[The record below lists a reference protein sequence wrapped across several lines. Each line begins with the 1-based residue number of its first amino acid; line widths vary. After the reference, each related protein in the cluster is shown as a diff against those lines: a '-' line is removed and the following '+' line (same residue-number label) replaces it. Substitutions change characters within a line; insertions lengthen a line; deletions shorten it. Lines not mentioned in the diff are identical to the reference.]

1 MYTYLSSC
9 LFKHTY
15 IFSPFFH
22 LNFHSLVSIQ
32 YFFFHELLLIFS
44 SNLQMPPTLK
54 TIEITVRILDNFTKA
69 EVIKCKY
76 WQKFLILQK
85 VLKNAKVS
93 SFLLQI

>member
-1 MYTYLSSC
+1 
-9 LFKHTY
+9 
-15 IFSPFFH
+15 
-22 LNFHSLVSIQ
+22 
-32 YFFFHELLLIFS
+32 
-44 SNLQMPPTLK
+44 MPPTLK